1 MNELEILNFWEKR
14 KIFEKS
20 LSQRKKRPK
29 FVFWEGPPFP
39 NAKPGIHHILAR
51 AFKDA
56 ICRFKTMQGFYVKR
70 RAGWDTHGLPVE
82 LQVEKQLGFKTKTE
96 IEKYGIAK
104 FNKKCREMVFG
115 FKKDFED
122 LTRRIGFWLTLKNP
136 YITYENSYI
145 EGLWGTFKE
154 IYEKGFL
161 FKGQKTVPYCP
172 RCQTPLSSFELAQ
185 GYAEA
190 EDPSVYLR
198 FKIQNSKSYNLPP
211 NTSFLVWTTT
221 PWTLPG
227 NVALVV
233 NPAADYVILRH
244 NDENLILAKDRLEI
258 FGTGTTVVKQV
269 KGKDLVGL
277 KYEPLYQ
284 LTDHTT
290 AYQVYSEDF
299 VSLEEGTGIVH
310 IAPAFGEDD
319 FELSQKRGLPLV
331 NYLDREGKFSQNIA
345 ELSIKGTYFK
355 EADAIILDNLASR
368 GFLFKSEKIT
378 HTYPFCWRCSTPL
391 IYQVMDSWFIKMSSL
406 RKELIAANQKINW
419 IPGHLK
425 QGRFGEWLKEAKD
438 WAISRQRFWGT
449 PLPIWICQKCG
460 EKMVVG
466 SISELKKKAFSFPKT
481 KELDLH
487 RPFVDEIVLKCEKCN
502 GQAKR
507 VEEVIDVWFD
517 SGAMPFAVKEYP
529 DFYPADYIA
538 EGIDQT
544 RGWFYTLL
552 AVATA
557 LSKERPYKNVLSHG
571 LVLDEKGLKMS
582 KSRGNM
588 VEPGLVLERFGAD
601 ALRFYF
607 YTATQIGE
615 NIRFSFEDLRNSAN
629 RWQRFFRNSFLYLKI
644 KLASCQSSAEQ
655 TTVASVKH
663 ILDQWL
669 LSEYN
674 LLIREV
680 TNNFNQY
687 KIVEAARQ
695 IENFLEMLSNW
706 YVRRSR
712 GRFTKGFFGTLREVL
727 LGTSKLLAPLT
738 PFLSEEVWQ
747 GLRAKEMPFS
757 VHLSNWPKAK
767 EKLINPKLNQQ
778 MAMARQLAEAIL
790 GLRSK
795 AGIKVRQP
803 LAVAS
808 FEGPVLGKSILEI
821 VAAEVNVL
829 KIRKIKT
836 SPEFK
841 VKLDTKMTAELKQMG
856 LERELIRQI
865 MDLRKGFGYQ
875 INDRLLAKLEPKSK
889 ALSKLLKDRKNKIA
903 ASARLELVLEIE
915 AKHKKEILVN
925 EEPITISLA

>member
-1 MNELEILNFWEKR
+1 
-14 KIFEKS
+14 
-20 LSQRKKRPK
+20 
-29 FVFWEGPPFP
+29 
-39 NAKPGIHHILAR
+39 
-51 AFKDA
+51 
-56 ICRFKTMQGFYVKR
+56 
-70 RAGWDTHGLPVE
+70 
-82 LQVEKQLGFKTKTE
+82 
-96 IEKYGIAK
+96 
-104 FNKKCREMVFG
+104 
-115 FKKDFED
+115 
-122 LTRRIGFWLTLKNP
+122 
-136 YITYENSYI
+136 
-145 EGLWGTFKE
+145 
-154 IYEKGFL
+154 GFL

-345 ELSIKGTYFK
+345 ELNIKGTYFK

-712 GRFTKGFFGTLREVL
+712 GRFTKGFFGTLKEVL

>member
-20 LSQRKKRPK
+20 LSQRKNRPK

-39 NAKPGIHHILAR
+39 NAKPGIHHVLAR
-51 AFKDA
+51 VFKDA

-198 FKIQNSKSYNLPP
+198 FKIQNSKSYVLPP

-345 ELSIKGTYFK
+345 ELNIKGTYFK

-655 TTVASVKH
+655 TTVASVKY

-712 GRFTKGFFGTLREVL
+712 GRFTKGFFGTLKEVL